1 MSKSCVNEEVDSR
14 QSDRPTDGQKGD
26 TIMPPAF
33 DKLAFLLRCNDNNLN
48 FLFGKNYFK
57 IYHICIV
64 LIFPGKIE
72 T

>member
-1 MSKSCVNEEVDSR
+1 
-14 QSDRPTDGQKGD
+14 
-26 TIMPPAF
+26 MPPAF

-57 IYHICIV
+57 INHICIV